1 MARLEWDKTA
11 EKLYETG
18 TSDVALFVQNDQGEY
33 QNGVAWNGC
42 TGVSEAPE
50 GAEPTD
56 LYADNIK
63 YLTMRSAESLKAT
76 ITAYMYPDEYEEC
89 DGSAEIA
96 PGVTI
101 GQQARKAFGL
111 AYKTKVGND
120 VVGDDFGYKL
130 HLLYGCTC
138 SPSSKDYKTVNDSPE
153 AIEFSWEIT
162 TNQVTVGE
170 IDGKKFKPTA
180 SVVIDSTKYTTP
192 EAKAKLKALEDY
204 IYGSESAEATLPLPA
219 KVIEILKGTSAIAG

>member
-1 MARLEWDKTA
+1 
-11 EKLYETG
+11 
-18 TSDVALFVQNDQGEY
+18 
-33 QNGVAWNGC
+33 
-42 TGVSEAPE
+42 
-50 GAEPTD
+50 
-56 LYADNIK
+56 
-63 YLTMRSAESLKAT
+63 MRSAESLKAT

-120 VVGDDFGYKL
+120 VVGDDYGYKL
-130 HLLYGCTC
+130 HLLYGCTA

-162 TNQVTVGE
+162 TNQVNVGT
-170 IDGKKFKPTA
+170 INGKKLKPTA
-180 SVVIDSTKYTTP
+180 SIVIDSTKFKTP
-192 EAKAKLKALEDY
+192 EQKAKLAALEDY

-219 KVIEILKGTSAIAG
+219 KVIELLGVTSTASTEPGIAG